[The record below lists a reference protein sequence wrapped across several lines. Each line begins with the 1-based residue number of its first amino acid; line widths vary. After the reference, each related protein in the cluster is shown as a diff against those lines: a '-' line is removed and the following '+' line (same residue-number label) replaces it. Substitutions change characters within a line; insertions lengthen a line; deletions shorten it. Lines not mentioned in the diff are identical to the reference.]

1 MKKILATLLGA
12 CLAPLLFSQVQAQS
26 LVQAQSPIAVVRL
39 APPQKLAKNIDEF
52 ARAVAPEASAQ
63 NQMLIAVML
72 AQFGYPFFDGVDP
85 SENVLIGIFDNGAQK
100 PHTVLAAKADPKTA
114 AICRSLAQMQ
124 NTAKDGWFFANL
136 GAPIGDA
143 EFGAMADALLAESAQ
158 KSSADA
164 SIEIRADK
172 MKFGHFPTLP
182 DTPQALQFKQFAAS
196 IEKILSECQSF
207 RIDANLDARRLELDA
222 AVSAKPESRMAKLF
236 NSYPKRA
243 KVRGLGAISPDALLT
258 VIGSTNSAA
267 ASELSI
273 DMALETISPFVKLD
287 ARQIELA
294 KEISKNSAET
304 FATAIS
310 IAPDMENPEF
320 VAVSQTSCS
329 AEKIAEYFASLSG
342 LKINSFDA
350 EGKPLEVKL
359 SSSLKKTDIDGID
372 AYENKMSISLADDE
386 QTTFFCVKDGLL
398 VQAGS
403 AQSLKAAVESLSKPN
418 PALAKYAKSD
428 NDITALANVRQ
439 LFKLLSNG
447 ADIGDVKNIPGFVKF
462 KRDAATF
469 RTEIDTKTI
478 ALLVKFAT
486 EAAAKNAGAAPAQNS
501 N

>member
-12 CLAPLLFSQVQAQS
+12 CLAPLLFSQI
-26 LVQAQSPIAVVRL
+26 QAQSPVAVVRL
-39 APPQKLAKNIDEF
+39 APPQKLAKNADEF

-72 AQFGYPFFDGVDP
+72 AQFGYPFFDGVDS

-100 PHTVLAAKADPKTA
+100 PHTILAAKADPKTA
-114 AICRSLAQMQ
+114 AICKSLAQTQ
-124 NTAKDGWFFANL
+124 NTAKNGWFFANL

-164 SIEIRADK
+164 SVEIRADK
-172 MKFGHFPTLP
+172 MKFYHFPNLP
-182 DTPQALQFKQFAAS
+182 DTPQALQLKQAAAS

-207 RIDANLDARRLELDA
+207 RIDANLNARKLELCA
-222 AVSAKPESRMAKLF
+222 AAFAKPGSRLAKLF
-236 NSYPKRA
+236 GSYPKRA

-258 VIGSTNSAA
+258 IIGSANSAA
-267 ASELSI
+267 VSDLSI
-273 DMALETISPFVKLD
+273 DMALETISAFVKLD
-287 ARQIELA
+287 AGQIELA
-294 KEISKNSAET
+294 REISKNSSET
-304 FATAIS
+304 FAAAIS
-310 IAPDMENPEF
+310 IPSNAEIPEF
-320 VAVSQTSCS
+320 VTVSQTSCS

-342 LKINSFDA
+342 MKINSFDA
-350 EGKPLEVKL
+350 EGNPLEIKL
-359 SSSLKKTDIDGID
+359 SSAIKKTDIGGID
-372 AYENKMSISLADDE
+372 AYENRISLSSTDDA
-386 QTTFFCVKDGLL
+386 QTSFFCVKDGLL
-398 VQAGS
+398 VQSGS
-403 AQSLKAAVESLSKPN
+403 AQSLKAAVENLSKPN
-418 PALAKYAKSD
+418 PMLAKYAKSD

-447 ADIGDVKNIPGFVKF
+447 TDIADLKDIPGFVKF